1 MHAKSRSPALS
12 TVYFQGIFT
21 AIICEV
27 HVATF
32 GQVVLDE
39 TMVYLKRMVVDYTS
53 ITDTYRV
60 VQMKY
65 KYSVSYST
73 RVIVS
78 IMYTEE
84 WAGVSS
90 YKHVLYST
98 HSCETYKH
106 NRHI

>member
-21 AIICEV
+21 AMICEV

-39 TMVYLKRMVVDYTS
+39 LMFYLTRMVVDYSS

-65 KYSVSYST
+65 KYNVSYST

-90 YKHVLYST
+90 YQHVSYST
-98 HSCETYKH
+98 RSCETYKH